1 MKQPRTITR
10 DVLHTISHVYKLE
23 VIMATISKIYV
34 GVDISKNNLDICI
47 YPEKILSKID
57 NTEAAI
63 KGFINKLAKHDIAQI
78 ACEATGGYEKLL
90 AKLLKKNGF
99 DLWIIDP
106 RRIRGF
112 IVSTGCKSKN
122 DKIDAQKIAEFC
134 YKNTRDYATIET
146 TENQAKLQALVNRK
160 NDLTRFLAAE
170 KTRLKQPSHA
180 MSLPSIKRLIKIF
193 TAEIKTVDK
202 QISGLLKND
211 SELGQKAE
219 ILESI
224 PGIGI
229 ASAALLLSHVPEL
242 GTISNNKI
250 SALVGVCP
258 YDNESGKF
266 KGKRRIRGGRLT
278 PRNHLYM
285 CALTTI
291 KYNLI
296 LKTFYDRLIENQKPF
311 KVAIVAVMRKL
322 IILAN
327 SLLKRGELCKV

>member
-1 MKQPRTITR
+1 MTI
-10 DVLHTISHVYKLE
+10 
-23 VIMATISKIYV
+23 ISKVYI
-34 GVDISKNNLDICI
+34 GVDISKNSLDIYI
-47 YPEKILSKID
+47 HPQKTLLKID
-57 NTEAAI
+57 NSEAAI
-63 KGFINKLAKHDIAQI
+63 KKFIKELAKHDNVQI

-90 AKLLKKNGF
+90 AKLLKKSGYN
-99 DLWIIDP
+99 LWIIDP

-122 DKIDAQKIAEFC
+122 DKIDAQKIAEFSS
-134 YKNTRDYATIET
+134 KTPRDYASIET

-160 NDLTRFLAAE
+160 NDLIKFLATE
-170 KTRLKQPSHA
+170 KTRLKHPSHA
-180 MSLPSIKRLIKIF
+180 LNLPSIKRLSKVLA
-193 TAEIKTVDK
+193 AEIKKIDK
-202 QISGLLKND
+202 QISGLLKTD
-211 SELGQKAE
+211 TELSQKSE

-242 GTISNNKI
+242 GKISKRQI

-266 KGKRRIRGGRLT
+266 KGRRKIRGGRIT
-278 PRNHLYM
+278 PRNNLYM

-296 LKTFYDRLIENQKPF
+296 LKAFYDRLKEKQKPF

-322 IILAN
+322 IVLAN
-327 SLLKRGELCKV
+327 SLLKRGELCRV

>member
-1 MKQPRTITR
+1 M
-10 DVLHTISHVYKLE
+10 VSN
-23 VIMATISKIYV
+23 IYV
-34 GVDISKNNLDICI
+34 GVDISKNSLDICI
-47 YPEKILSKID
+47 YPEKTLLKID

-63 KGFINKLAKHDIAQI
+63 QGFIKKIAQQDIAQI

-90 AKLLKKNGF
+90 ATLLKKNGYN
-99 DLWIIDP
+99 LWIIDP

-122 DKIDAQKIAEFC
+122 DKIDARKIAEFC
-134 YKNTRDYATIET
+134 SKNTRGYSTVEK

-160 NDLTRFLAAE
+160 NDLTKFLAAE

-193 TAEIKTVDK
+193 TAEIKTVDT

-266 KGKRRIRGGRLT
+266 KGKRRIREDG
-278 PRNHLYM
+278 
-285 CALTTI
+285 
-291 KYNLI
+291 
-296 LKTFYDRLIENQKPF
+296 
-311 KVAIVAVMRKL
+311 
-322 IILAN
+322 
-327 SLLKRGELCKV
+327 